1 MAMVADISELEGRI
15 LTSMNDKHHAVRARV
30 GRPQQVAAAS
40 ASTHRMPAS
49 STATPLQASVA
60 SSSDTQD
67 IFLAQAQA
75 LVNMLAVNSEVSMIK
90 QAQASDID
98 GFVVGW

>member
-1 MAMVADISELEGRI
+1 MAMGADISVLEGKNV
-15 LTSMNDKHHAVRARV
+15 TSMNGMHHAVRARV

-67 IFLAQAQA
+67 IFRAQAQA
-75 LVNMLAVNSEVSMIK
+75 LVNRLAVNNEVSMIE
-90 QAQASDID
+90 QLRLPTAMGS
-98 GFVVGW
+98 